1 MKRLKNHFPLLII
14 LMCTA
19 LVYTRSLENGILN
32 WDDNQ
37 HITENGDIQS
47 LSLHNIQAIFTSSY
61 VSMYHPLVTLSFAL
75 EHHFFGLNAA
85 VYHATNVL
93 FHLANVVLVFSVVL
107 LLSRRR
113 TTALMVACLFG
124 LHPMHVESVA
134 WITER
139 KDVVYAFFYL
149 SALLWYLRYLQG
161 GRRMH
166 YWMVGVCFLLSL
178 LSKTT
183 AITLPVVLLLI
194 DFYTGRRVSRQS
206 TLEKLPLFFLS
217 LVFGLIALHSQGGGP
232 QILVASSFHGI
243 DRIFLA
249 SYSLCYYLVHV
260 FLPMNLSALHWLP
273 MKVGG
278 LLPIEYYCAPLPLII
293 LLFLGTRKGIFQREY
308 IFGMVFFVIG
318 VSLNLHLVEV
328 GLAVVSERYTYL
340 AYVGLYYIIGQG
352 SVSLYDRYQ
361 DLLFPWKRALMLGA
375 ALVAIFFG
383 YLTYQR
389 VGVWNNTSVL
399 FQDAVMKAE
408 SSKQANNIRTL
419 AYMLEAEE
427 KHGMNHY
434 VEAIDCLN
442 KAIALSPQMP
452 ELYDNRGVAYVK
464 MHKYDDAMRDYEK
477 AIELNSSFALV
488 YTNRAILYLKLNRQE
503 EACAD
508 VWTAYR
514 LGLHD
519 AFKLVHVNCF

>member
-1 MKRLKNHFPLLII
+1 MKRLKIHFPLMII
-14 LMCTA
+14 VFCTA

-93 FHLANVVLVFSVVL
+93 FHLVNVVLVFSVVL

-113 TTALMVACLFG
+113 AIALMVACLFG

-149 SALLWYLRYLQG
+149 CALLWYLRYLQEG
-161 GRRMH
+161 SRKH
-166 YWMVGVCFLLSL
+166 YWMVSVCFLLSL

-183 AITLPVVLLLI
+183 AMTLPVVLFLI

-206 TLEKLPLFFLS
+206 ILEKIPLFLLS
-217 LVFGLIALHSQGGGP
+217 LIFGLIALHSQGGGP
-232 QILVASSFHGI
+232 QILVASSFQGI

-249 SYSLCYYLVHV
+249 SYSLCYYLIHV
-260 FLPMNLSALHWLP
+260 FLPMNLSALHLMP
-273 MKVGG
+273 MKTGG
-278 LLPIEYYCAPLPLII
+278 LLPVEYYLSPLPLIA
-293 LLFLGTRKGIFQREY
+293 LAFLGTRKGMFQREY
-308 IFGMVFFVIG
+308 IFGLLFFAVIL
-318 VSLNLHLVEV
+318 SLNIHIIPI
-328 GLAVVSERYTYL
+328 GMAVVSERYTYL

-352 SVSLYDRYQ
+352 CVSLYDRYQ
-361 DLLFPWKRALMLGA
+361 DQLFPWKRAMLMGA
-375 ALVAIFFG
+375 ALVALFFG

-389 VGVWNNTSVL
+389 IGVWYNTSVL
-399 FQDAVMKAE
+399 LQDAAVKTKNPVE
-408 SSKQANNIRTL
+408 SDFIHML
-419 AYMLEAEE
+419 AYEHEGAEMNRMKQYAEALERF
-427 KHGMNHY
+427 NQ
-434 VEAIDCLN
+434 AITLN
-442 KAIALSPQMP
+442 PQYSK
-452 ELYDNRGVAYVK
+452 LYYNRGISNYYL
-464 MHKYDDAMRDYEK
+464 HKYADAMRDYGK
-477 AIELNSSFALV
+477 AIELNPLFAQA
-488 YTNRAILYLKLNRQE
+488 YFNRAVIFLLWNKQE

-508 VWTAYR
+508 LWSAYR

-519 AFKLVHVNCF
+519 ALNIIHTKCF